1 MVRII
6 AGFAAGGGSTSP
18 RVLLV
23 SSFPRGSEFLR
34 HRKSAGA
41 GGDIGTE
48 AADCADSLI
57 AMSLSSSRTARS
69 TLTITAPHL
78 KYE

>member
-1 MVRII
+1 MVHII
-6 AGFAAGGGSTSP
+6 AGFAGGGGSTSP

-48 AADCADSLI
+48 AADCADV
-57 AMSLSSSRTARS
+57 
-69 TLTITAPHL
+69 
-78 KYE
+78 